1 MFTADLDDRQW
12 LQCMCTQIP
21 NAFTINKVG
30 MNAGVVVNG
39 GASCDVDGRIMSTLS
54 TYCGCITLEG
64 GTYGVC
70 GLCVAANGVRAEVI
84 FNNG

>member
-1 MFTADLDDRQW
+1 MIANGCNACVHKYQTQ
-12 LQCMCTQIP
+12 LQ
-21 NAFTINKVG
+21 FINKVG
-30 MNAGVVVNG
+30 MNAGVVING

-54 TYCGCITLEG
+54 TYCDCITLEG

>member
-1 MFTADLDDRQW
+1 MFTVDLDDYQW

-21 NAFTINKVG
+21 NAFTINEVG
-30 MNAGVVVNG
+30 MDAGVVVNG

-54 TYCGCITLEG
+54 TYCIILEG

-70 GLCVAANGVRAEVI
+70 GLYVTANGVRAEVI